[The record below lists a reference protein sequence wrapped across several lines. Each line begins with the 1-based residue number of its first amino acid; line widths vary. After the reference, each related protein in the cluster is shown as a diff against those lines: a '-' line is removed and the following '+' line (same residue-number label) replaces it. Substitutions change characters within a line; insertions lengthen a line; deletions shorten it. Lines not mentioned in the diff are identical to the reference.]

1 MNIFRASLIF
11 FIFLTFSKNSY
22 SEKISIVYTINNVP
36 VTNIEIQKEI
46 TYLGLINQKLSQMD
60 NKSLVVYASKSVLR
74 EKIKESEISKFFKFG
89 MNDELVIQNMQ
100 NLMISLGSTNLN
112 DFNNSLKNSG
122 LDLEFVKKKIE
133 IELLWNRLIFEK
145 YKNKLTIDENKIKE
159 NLKRKIQNSDDEI
172 EEYKIS
178 EILFSPSSKD
188 NENKEIEK
196 IILSIKEIG
205 FENTA
210 MIYSLSA
217 TSKKG
222 GDIGW
227 IKENQLSESIVNIV
241 KELEIGEITSVI
253 DSPTGKLIL
262 ILKDKRKIKKEVSFE
277 KELEKAIILEK
288 NKQLNQFSSI
298 YFKKVELD
306 TNINER

>member
-1 MNIFRASLIF
+1 MNILRASLIF

-217 TSKKG
+217 TSKEG

-227 IKENQLSESIVNIV
+227 IKENQLSENIINIV
-241 KELEIGEITSVI
+241 KELEIGEITSAI

>member
-1 MNIFRASLIF
+1 MNILRASLIF

>member
-1 MNIFRASLIF
+1 MNILRASLIF

-241 KELEIGEITSVI
+241 KELEIGETTSVI

>member
-1 MNIFRASLIF
+1 MNILRASLIF

-178 EILFSPSSKD
+178 EILFTPSSKD

-227 IKENQLSESIVNIV
+227 IKENQLSENIVNIV
-241 KELEIGEITSVI
+241 KELEIGEITSAI